1 MEDQERIVL
10 EKKLKKYITKKEKR
24 LKEDQEKALTALLKR
39 IQRDRNEQ
47 LRQRQEDSQKLIK
60 RNRNLMTN
68 LLNKQ
73 NIETKKVLDQVQQTL
88 RMTKTDKMFTPDM
101 SRYKTAL
108 PSKRKKMN

>member
-1 MEDQERIVL
+1 MRKNLRNIL
-10 EKKLKKYITKKEKR
+10 LNKEKK

-108 PSKRKKMN
+108 PSKRKKID